1 MDEHILHLT
10 DGSTISAKVNFATL
24 YYMEK
29 YHVADLIKNA
39 NNEAGDD
46 DDAMEATARMLHVL
60 LLSNGRNC
68 SFNEALVLCPIDIDE
83 VSDVFED
90 FRVRLEEFKK
100 KQEAKQ
106 ATREFLNQV

>member
-1 MDEHILHLT
+1 MNEHILHLT
-10 DGSTISAKVNFATL
+10 DGTTISAKVNFATL

-29 YHVADLIKNA
+29 YHVPDLIKDA
-39 NNEAGDD
+39 NEKAGD
-46 DDAMEATARMLHVL
+46 DDAMEATARMLHIL

-83 VSDVFED
+83 VSGVFED